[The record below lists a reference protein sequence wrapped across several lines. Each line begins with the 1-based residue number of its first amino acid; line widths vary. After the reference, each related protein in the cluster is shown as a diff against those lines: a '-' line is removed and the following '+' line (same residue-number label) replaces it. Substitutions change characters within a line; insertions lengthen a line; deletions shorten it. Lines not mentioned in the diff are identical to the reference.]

1 MRILFLTYQGDVAGS
16 TYSISYLAK
25 GLASRGH
32 SIFLGIRKESLL
44 WQLMETTDVTRI
56 PMTFRGKFDFSNWRQ
71 IRDAVKAYN
80 IDLINAQSSY
90 DRYTSIFSKMWYGFQ
105 AKIIHTRRQMPLSTG
120 GPIQLYLYNKKT
132 DGIVAVSREMKQELC
147 RLGIHSEHIKVIPNG
162 TPVEK
167 YRHVSEAKVEA
178 LKHKFKITESDF
190 VIGCVS
196 RMKNQ
201 LQIVKAI
208 ATLNFPVKMIFC
220 GITPTPE
227 MEQIVNSC
235 HGKHQFFFEGH
246 VEPTEIL
253 AYHKIFN
260 IHVLASTM
268 EGLSQ
273 SLLEAMAMGTP
284 VLATAFAGNIDLIEN
299 EVNGLL
305 FTDNNIEEL
314 RNQISRLQKNPS
326 LLKRLAKAGQKTA
339 LVDFNIENTV
349 SNYEEYFQQ
358 MVTEN

>member
-25 GLASRGH
+25 GLAARGH
-32 SIFLGIRKESLL
+32 SIYIGIRKESLL
-44 WQLMETTDVTRI
+44 WQLMENTEVSRI
-56 PMTFRGKFDFSNWRQ
+56 PMTFNGKFDFSNWKK
-71 IRDAVKAYN
+71 IRDVVKKFE

-90 DRYTSIFSKMWYGFQ
+90 DRYTSIFSKMRYGFQ
-105 AKIIHTRRQMPLSTG
+105 AKIIHTRRQMPLSIG

-132 DGIVAVSREMKQELC
+132 DGIVAVSQQMKKGLC

-167 YRHVSEAKVEA
+167 YRNVSEEKVTD
-178 LKHKFKITESDF
+178 LKHKFNITKNDF

-208 ATLNFPVKMIFC
+208 EKLDFSVKIIFC
-220 GITPTPE
+220 GISPTPE
-227 MEQIVNSC
+227 MEQIVNRC
-235 HGKHQFFFEGH
+235 NEKHSFFFEGH
-246 VEPTEIL
+246 AEPTEIL

-284 VLATAFAGNIDLIEN
+284 VVATAYAGNIDLIDHEK
-299 EVNGLL
+299 NGLL
-305 FTDNNIEEL
+305 FEDNNIDAL
-314 RNQISRLQKNPS
+314 VSQIDRLYHDES
-326 LLKRLAKAGQKTA
+326 LLKRLATAGKKTA
-339 LVDFNIENTV
+339 LEDFNIEKTV
-349 SNYEEYFQQ
+349 SNYEEYFLQ